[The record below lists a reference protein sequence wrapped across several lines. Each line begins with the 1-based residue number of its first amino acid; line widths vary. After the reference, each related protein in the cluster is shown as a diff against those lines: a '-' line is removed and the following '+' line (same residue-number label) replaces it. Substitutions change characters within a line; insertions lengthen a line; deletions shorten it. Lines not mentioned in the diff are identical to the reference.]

1 MSKKITISLFFLLFA
16 IFSSIAQQKKSF
28 YLVGKNQSSLTP
40 ASITTKSDGS
50 LNVTFQNEVLNNFMR
65 NKKIIKYERAF
76 PGISHPYLQK
86 VYSITIENIEN
97 VNELTVF
104 NSLIDKYEQFYEG
117 QLASHPNDYMIH
129 PPTRLER
136 NNYLELIR
144 APLAWSITK
153 GDPNILIG
161 VADSYFTYSHE
172 DLSNKLVDI
181 IGPNNHPDLG
191 HGTSVAYLAAGDT
204 DNGKGGA
211 SIGYKTRMVGYGN
224 GLTAN
229 DVYQLSQYPG
239 VKVINMSW
247 ASSWYSSVEDTLY
260 KHIHEDLNIL
270 LVAASGNQQC
280 GGQFNYCYPASYDS
294 VLSVTGVGSRFNRG
308 ITDPLW
314 GVYGWEDI
322 PEVVIGD
329 TSSTMTIND
338 KVDISAPAYGL
349 YKALNSTLQGDVTGY
364 NDWGEGTSG
373 AAPLVS
379 GAGALVF
386 AANPTLS
393 ASQVKQILKETAD
406 NIYTIPHNQ
415 PYIGKLGTGRLNA
428 FRAVMTAKCLDSIN
442 GSLDLMVRDN
452 YDDYGQEPN
461 VSTNEHWE
469 SVDMWVRN
477 QNDGKDIRTNEN
489 PKYSGPGSKAFIYVR
504 VTNKSCVVSTGDED
518 LELYWAKASTTLDW
532 PVSWNGN
539 LILNGKEMGNQ
550 VGTIKIPS
558 LEPGEDTIIEFEWDI
573 PNPDDYNFLNNEP
586 WHYCLLSRINT
597 VNDPMTVAET
607 TNTPENVKNNNNIGW
622 KNISVIKVNAEL
634 IGADIAQSAVISVG
648 NLVPHKRK
656 MRLNIWEKRKASDVP
671 LFQQAELKI
680 KLSPELTAY
689 IKPTTIFNNL
699 QYNEYDNTY
708 LVKDD
713 DSFIENLELDGN
725 VIGTVTLSVNFLA
738 SNVTDKND
746 FDVKIAQYFDGNRLL
761 GGETFL
767 ISKDY
772 NNDIESHI
780 YTETSGNN
788 IILKSSNI
796 YPNTIYNWYDS
807 QNQLLYSGSDFTIN
821 SSVSALYKLEVLSLE
836 DGFKDYSEIT
846 VSGNSNNTLNIYPN
860 PTNSILNIDYDL
872 QDGSGYLNITKID
885 NSVSNNYILS
895 NSNTTTSIDVSN
907 YSNGYYNIAII
918 KNGNVEKSAIF
929 LKN

>member
-1 MSKKITISLFFLLFA
+1 MNLSFENENLNNYLSQKKIL
-16 IFSSIAQQKKSF
+16 KYEKSF
-28 YLVGKNQSSLTP
+28 PN
-40 ASITTKSDGS
+40 
-50 LNVTFQNEVLNNFMR
+50 
-65 NKKIIKYERAF
+65 
-76 PGISHPYLQK
+76 ISNAYLQK
-86 VYSITIENIEN
+86 VYTISIEGNSN
-97 VNELTVF
+97 LNELSVF
-104 NSLIDKYEQFYEG
+104 SNYIEKCEEFYEG
-117 QLASHPNDYMIH
+117 ELCSHPNDYMIH

-161 VADSYFTYSHE
+161 IADTYFTYSHE
-172 DLSNKLVDI
+172 DLANKLVDI
-181 IGPNNHPDLG
+181 IGPNNSSNLD
-191 HGTSVAYLAAGDT
+191 HGTPVAYLAAGDT
-204 DNGKGGA
+204 DNNKGGA
-211 SIGYKTRMVGYGN
+211 SIGYKTRMVGYGR
-224 GLTAN
+224 GLTSSA
-229 DVYQLSQYPG
+229 VYQLSQYPG

-247 ASSWYSSVEDTLY
+247 YDPGGYSAIQDTLY
-260 KHIHEDLNIL
+260 NYIHNDLDIV
-270 LVAASGNQQC
+270 LVAASSNGNFQVPNT
-280 GGQFNYCYPASYDS
+280 QFTYRYPASYDS

-314 GVYGWEDI
+314 GVYVWEDI
-322 PEVVIGD
+322 PEVTIGD
-329 TSSTMTIND
+329 TTSTMTIND

-373 AAPLVS
+373 AAPIVS
-379 GAGALVF
+379 GAAALVF
-386 AANPTLS
+386 AANPNLT
-393 ASQVKQILKETAD
+393 APQVKQILKETTD
-406 NIYTIPHNQ
+406 NIYHLPQNQ

-428 FRAVMTAKCLDSIN
+428 FRAVMAAKCLDSIN
-442 GSLDLMVRDN
+442 ASLDLMVRDN
-452 YDDYGQEPN
+452 YDDFGQQPN

-477 QNDGKDIRTNEN
+477 QNDGKDIRANEN
-489 PKYSGPGSKAFIYVR
+489 PKYTGPGSKAFVYVR
-504 VTNKSCVVSTGDED
+504 VTNKSCVTSTGDED

-532 PVSWNGN
+532 PVSWDGN

-550 VGTIKIPS
+550 VGTLKIPS

-597 VNDPMTVAET
+597 VDDPMAVAET

-622 KNISVIKVNAEL
+622 KNISIIKVNAEL

-648 NLVPHKRK
+648 NLVSHKRK
-656 MRLNIWEKRKASDVP
+656 MRLNIWEKRNASDLP
-671 LFQQAELKI
+671 LFEQAELKI
-680 KLSPELTAY
+680 KLSPELAAFV
-689 IKPTTIFNNL
+689 KPTTIFNNL

-708 LVKDD
+708 LVTAD
-713 DSFIENLELDGN
+713 DSFIGNLELDGN

-738 SNVTDKND
+738 DNVTDKNN
-746 FDVKIAQYFDGNRLL
+746 FDVKITQYEEGNTLL

-772 NNDIESHI
+772 NREIESLI
-780 YTETSGNN
+780 NTVNSGSNTV
-788 IILKSSNI
+788 LKSSNT
-796 YPNTIYNWYDS
+796 YPNTVYNWYNS

-836 DGFKDYSEIT
+836 DGFKDYSEIIIT
-846 VSGNSNNTLNIYPN
+846 GNTNNTLNIYPN
-860 PTNSILNIDYDL
+860 PTNSVLNVDYDL
-872 QDGSGYLNITKID
+872 QGGSGYLNITKID
-885 NSVSNNYILS
+885 NSVSNNYIL
-895 NSNTTTSIDVSN
+895 NNANNTITIDVTN

-918 KNGNVEKSAIF
+918 KNGNVENSLIF
-929 LKN
+929 IKN